1 MQAPLISLKKI
12 TIGRCKKLM
21 HFDEV
26 AFQHLTSLEM
36 LDIYSCDVLQCLPKE
51 LPTSLTDLHISYCPL
66 LRPRVQRE
74 TGEDWPIIAR
84 IPNIILDRKKI

>member
-12 TIGRCKKLM
+12 TFGRCKKLM
-21 HFDEV
+21 YFDEV

-51 LPTSLTDLHISYCPL
+51 LPTSLTDLHISCCPL